1 MGPHFQSRFDFFF
14 FNLHLKTLSQG
25 RTVERKRFSPWK
37 KCAQG
42 ASSSGSSRLRL
53 NWNWE
58 GSSHAQHWEKKNCST
73 KKECDHVIISAL
85 PVCAFLMLPAA
96 ETFSV
101 LDGPLC
107 TRIVPPITKRIT
119 DLNFYTPFHWC
130 LDLVRKPTAVP
141 FESEKYH
148 RITLPNPFSKWN
160 GFKKSQKGYTLIYSG
175 TKCKRWQDE
184 MTFNEKPIN

>member
-1 MGPHFQSRFDFFF
+1 MHRGQ
-14 FNLHLKTLSQG
+14 
-25 RTVERKRFSPWK
+25 
-37 KCAQG
+37 A
-42 ASSSGSSRLRL
+42 SSRLRL

-148 RITLPNPFSKWN
+148 RINLPNPFSKWN
-160 GFKKSQKGYTLIYSG
+160 ETALRKAKRVTHSFIVVQNANVGKMKWNSMKNPSTNTMKVLTL
-175 TKCKRWQDE
+175 QL
-184 MTFNEKPIN
+184 

>member
-37 KCAQG
+37 NCAQG
-42 ASSSGSSRLRL
+42 ASSGSSRLRL

-148 RITLPNPFSKWN
+148 RITLPNPFSNWN
-160 GFKKSQKGYTLIYSG
+160 ETAFRKA
-175 TKCKRWQDE
+175 KRG
-184 MTFNEKPIN
+184 